1 MNTTIDLDEL
11 SKIIYQRMNYNE
23 EEKDIDYINLRE
35 TFFTDDNLLEYRA
48 NSLYRTCSNLSQD
61 SMESIRNET
70 AKLNHT
76 KFQDI
81 RNYYERKQNSD
92 RKQFLKYLY
101 SNLLFLENMMN
112 QTNLEILKVNVK
124 LNNFFVNNLSFFSN
138 KKKLEEEKCDLLEK
152 NGRIENIILNVQK
165 LIPIYEE
172 Q

>member
-1 MNTTIDLDEL
+1 MNITIDLDEL
-11 SKIIYQRMNYNE
+11 AKIIYQRMNYNE
-23 EEKDIDYINLRE
+23 EEQDEDYINLRE

-48 NSLYRTCSNLSQD
+48 NSLYRMCSNLSQD

-70 AKLNHT
+70 AKLNHK

-112 QTNLEILKVNVK
+112 QTNLEVLKVNVK
-124 LNNFFVNNLSFFSN
+124 LNSFFVNNLSFFSN
-138 KKKLEEEKCDLLEK
+138 KKKIRRRK
-152 NGRIENIILNVQK
+152 V
-165 LIPIYEE
+165 
-172 Q
+172 